1 MTQLDPIFASQLIGQ
16 PQCAVCG
23 MSLSLCCC
31 FSFATEDLEQA
42 IDDAEAEHMGIGMAL
57 DILGEEMQK
66 LISRQNVSRAKL
78 MALRAKRRL

>member
-1 MTQLDPIFASQLIGQ
+1 MAQPIF
-16 PQCAVCG
+16 
-23 MSLSLCCC
+23 SLNDFVDALPV
-31 FSFATEDLEQA
+31 ENLEQA